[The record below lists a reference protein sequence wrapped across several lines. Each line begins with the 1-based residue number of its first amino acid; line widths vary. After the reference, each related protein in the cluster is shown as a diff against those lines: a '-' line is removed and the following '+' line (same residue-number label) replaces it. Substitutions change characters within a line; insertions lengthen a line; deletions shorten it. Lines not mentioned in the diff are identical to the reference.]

1 MVKRTIQLVT
11 LALAAVG
18 LGCGDGTGP
27 NEGSFAATVSGDL
40 ALSLSGTAVF
50 GTDEQ
55 QAQKFFVIILLRG
68 EPGSVDLDAIA
79 ITRNDTLPPGSGT
92 YDINPVDCDTC
103 GDEDFAAAFVT
114 IRPAAFGVFESQ
126 SGSFAITSASQD
138 RLDGTFSFAAT
149 LNELFSFGD
158 INAENIQLQGS
169 FNARRDEIPSIGQ

>member
-1 MVKRTIQLVT
+1 MVKRTIQL
-11 LALAAVG
+11 LALALVAAG

-27 NEGSFAATVSGDL
+27 DEGSFTATVSGDL

-50 GTDEQ
+50 GADEQ
-55 QAQKFFVIILLRG
+55 QGQKFFVIILLRG
-68 EPGSVDLDAIA
+68 EPGSIDLDAIA
-79 ITRNDTLPPGSGT
+79 ITRNDTLPPGPGT

-103 GDEDFAAAFVT
+103 GDEDFGAAFVT

-126 SGSFAITSASQD
+126 SGSFTVTSTSQD
-138 RLDGTFSFAAT
+138 RLEGSFTFLAT

-169 FNARRDEIPSIGQ
+169 FNARLDEIPNIGQ